1 MPSIRPSLL
10 PTAKLRYNSAAM
22 RQTGIVLIWILVGLV
37 LAGCRPAEAA
47 AGTAVSPTAA
57 RVLPTTGP
65 ATAVPTL
72 RPSATAAT
80 AVNAI
85 AQAAPAT
92 PTLIP
97 TSTSTATPAATATPT
112 TTPTAT
118 PIPACT
124 QRMAQDDLLTLVTLT
139 YGLSRDYAPQDLVPL
154 SDYFPVDVT
163 LGYPTEIREVAIGP
177 LVDMVTAMQEAGL
190 QPQIISGYRSYYAQS
205 VAFSKW
211 LEQNPDSATIVSA
224 PPGHSEHQLGTAVD
238 FGSPELADV
247 VGEPDIEFHTYFFKT
262 SEGAWLLENAHR
274 YGFTLSY
281 TRETFELTGLYYE
294 PWHYRYV
301 GVEMATHLKELGQ
314 TLTQYQLANQ
324 PEPCIPEQP

>member
-1 MPSIRPSLL
+1 M
-10 PTAKLRYNSAAM
+10 
-22 RQTGIVLIWILVGLV
+22 
-37 LAGCRPAEAA
+37 
-47 AGTAVSPTAA
+47 
-57 RVLPTTGP
+57 
-65 ATAVPTL
+65 
-72 RPSATAAT
+72 
-80 AVNAI
+80 
-85 AQAAPAT
+85 
-92 PTLIP
+92 
-97 TSTSTATPAATATPT
+97 
-112 TTPTAT
+112 
-118 PIPACT
+118 
-124 QRMAQDDLLTLVTLT
+124 
-139 YGLSRDYAPQDLVPL
+139 
-154 SDYFPVDVT
+154 DVT
-163 LGYPTEIREVAIGP
+163 LGYPTEIRKVAIGP

-205 VAFSKW
+205 VAFGKW

-224 PPGHSEHQLGTAVD
+224 PPGHSEHQLGTAVE

>member
-1 MPSIRPSLL
+1 MSE
-10 PTAKLRYNSAAM
+10 K
-22 RQTGIVLIWILVGLV
+22 
-37 LAGCRPAEAA
+37 
-47 AGTAVSPTAA
+47 
-57 RVLPTTGP
+57 
-65 ATAVPTL
+65 
-72 RPSATAAT
+72 
-80 AVNAI
+80 
-85 AQAAPAT
+85 
-92 PTLIP
+92 
-97 TSTSTATPAATATPT
+97 
-112 TTPTAT
+112 
-118 PIPACT
+118 
-124 QRMAQDDLLTLVTLT
+124 
-139 YGLSRDYAPQDLVPL
+139 
-154 SDYFPVDVT
+154 
-163 LGYPTEIREVAIGP
+163 
-177 LVDMVTAMQEAGL
+177 
-190 QPQIISGYRSYYAQS
+190 S
-205 VAFSKW
+205 VAYQLGSGGEFVI
-211 LEQNPDSATIVSA
+211 EQYNNAKPFASFFPGVAGMHGIPMWTFYVNRDQCIVSA